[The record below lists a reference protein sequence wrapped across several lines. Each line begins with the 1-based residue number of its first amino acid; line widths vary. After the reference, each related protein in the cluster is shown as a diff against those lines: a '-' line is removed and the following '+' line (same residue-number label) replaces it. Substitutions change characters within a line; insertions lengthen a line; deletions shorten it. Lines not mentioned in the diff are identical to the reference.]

1 MSKRQFSLQG
11 KLLLYSLSLTVG
23 AVLLVATLLSNL
35 PFWPGVWVALLIV
48 VLITCFMS
56 GVFSKPLV
64 NVINALIDS
73 TDNIKDHDFS
83 ITIASTRQD
92 ELGELVDRHNEIGQL
107 LRDERYNINQRELL
121 LDTVL
126 QSTPIAMW
134 LCDDRGTIVYA
145 NIEARGLLMDGKR
158 LLGMALAPLLGA
170 LDRELAR
177 AISARQEGLV
187 SIETEGET
195 ETFYLTCR
203 FFTLNG
209 RIHRLHLV
217 RRMTREISRQE
228 VVAWKRVIRVISH
241 ELNNSLAPISSLTHS
256 GKIVMNKMTSATTD
270 TDYNQEK
277 LALILQT
284 IGERATH
291 LKEFI
296 EGYATFARLPNP
308 RIKAFDLLA
317 MLARIQAQHSCEV
330 MCETPAV
337 NVRLDQPQFEQVFI
351 NLIKN
356 ARDSCGTNG
365 TVQVRVTTRADQILI
380 IVADDGPGMSAQVL
394 QQALLP
400 FYSTKQQG
408 TGLGLPLCR
417 EIVEA
422 HGGQLSI
429 RNGVDAGLE
438 VVMRVP
444 QGRSE

>member
-1 MSKRQFSLQG
+1 MSTRRFSLQG

-23 AVLLVATLLSNL
+23 SVLLVATLQSNL
-35 PFWPGVWVALLIV
+35 SFWPGLLISLV
-48 VLITCFMS
+48 VV
-56 GVFSKPLV
+56 VFTTFFVTGIFAKPLV

-73 TDNIKDHDFS
+73 TDNIKDQDFS

-107 LRDERYNINQRELL
+107 LRNERYNINQRELL

-134 LCDDRGTIVYA
+134 LCDDRSIIVYA
-145 NIEARGLLMDGKR
+145 NIEARGLLFDGKR
-158 LLGMALAPLLGA
+158 LMNMALDTLLGA
-170 LDRELAR
+170 LDHQLAD

-187 SIETEGET
+187 SVESEGET
-195 ETFYLTCR
+195 ETFYVSCR

-209 RIHRLHLV
+209 RTHRLHLV

-256 GKIVMNKMTSATTD
+256 GKIVMNKMAANPADASK
-270 TDYNQEK
+270 NQPK
-277 LALILQT
+277 LELILQT

-296 EGYATFARLPNP
+296 EGYATFARLPTP
-308 RIKAFDLLA
+308 RIKRFDLLA
-317 MLARIQAQHSCEV
+317 TLAQIQAQHACDIICEASV
-330 MCETPAV
+330 LHV
-337 NVRLDQPQFEQVFI
+337 QLDQPQFEQVFI

-356 ARDSCGTNG
+356 ARDACGTSG
-365 TVQVRVTTRADQILI
+365 TVQVHVTMRIDHINL

-394 QQALLP
+394 QQALMP

-429 RNGVDAGLE
+429 RNGVAAGLE

-444 QGRSE
+444 QVKA